1 MNNYL
6 DIFKRSK
13 CDFSRLSSYG
23 FIKEGD
29 IFKYTHFLIDN
40 LIMDIIID
48 MDGKVSFKVTDLIF
62 NEEYVNYKIE
72 NQVGEYVSR
81 VREEINNILCDIK
94 TNCFTNKFFIYD
106 QSNRITK
113 LIKDKYGDDPLFLWK
128 DDDKDGVFKNPSS
141 DKWYGII
148 MNVNSNKLTKESKDC
163 EVLNVKLDPDKI
175 KKLIKKKGYYECY
188 HMSKKYW
195 LSIILDDTLNDSV
208 IMDLISESHK
218 YTEITNNWLLPANND
233 IFNVIEYFDKTN
245 EIIWEDTH
253 NIKKNDYVYL
263 YVTKPYSA
271 ILFKLVVDSAN
282 ENELLFKLVEKY
294 PLDKYK
300 LDVLKKYGVKS
311 VRGARR
317 VPTELY
323 NFIEK

>member
-81 VREEINNILCDIK
+81 VREEINNILSDIK
-94 TNCFTNKFFIYD
+94 INCFTNKFFIYD

-113 LIKDKYGDDPLFLWK
+113 LIKDKYSDDPEFLWEK
-128 DDDKDGVFKNPSS
+128 SEGCGVFRNQKSK
-141 DKWYGII
+141 KWYGII
-148 MNVNSNKLTKESKDC
+148 MNIDLSKIDDGSG
-163 EVLNVKLDPDKI
+163 EVEVMNVKLDRNEILSLVNKDGLYPA
-175 KKLIKKKGYYECY
+175 Y
-188 HMSKKYW
+188 HMNKKDW
-195 LSIILDDTLNDSV
+195 ISILLNDTLSDEE
-208 IMDLISESHK
+208 IMNLVSES
-218 YTEITNNWLLPANND
+218 YN
-233 IFNVIEYFDKTN
+233 
-245 EIIWEDTH
+245 
-253 NIKKNDYVYL
+253 
-263 YVTKPYSA
+263 
-271 ILFKLVVDSAN
+271 LVN
-282 ENELLFKLVEKY
+282 
-294 PLDKYK
+294 
-300 LDVLKKYGVKS
+300 
-311 VRGARR
+311 
-317 VPTELY
+317 
-323 NFIEK
+323 